1 MKLLLISGA
10 AAVLAGV
17 GAQAADSGPG
27 LAVCVQNGLPVNSF
41 VMARAQAIVTS
52 VFSEAGV
59 RIEWLPARQ
68 CRNADANVFRLEMDA
83 EVPARFGPEAMAY
96 ALPYGPS
103 GTAIHIFCNRVIQT
117 HRDLPGEVLGHVI
130 AHEIGHVLEGIARHS
145 ADGLMKPRWD
155 VRDYCKMRSGLLP
168 FAGEDVV
175 LMQLSLRRRSPAA
188 LTARS
193 GME

>member
-10 AAVLAGV
+10 AVLAAV

-27 LAVCVQNGLPVNSF
+27 LAVCVQNRALVNNF
-41 VMARAQAIVTS
+41 VMARAQAIVAA

-59 RIEWLPARQ
+59 RIEWLPSRQ
-68 CRNADANVFRLEMDA
+68 CPNADANVFRLEMDA
-83 EVPARFGPEAMAY
+83 EVPARFGPESMAY
-96 ALPYGPS
+96 ALPYSPS
-103 GTAIHIFCNRVIQT
+103 GTAIHIFCNRVMQD
-117 HRDLPGEVLGHVI
+117 HRDLRGEVLGHVI

-155 VRDYCKMRSGLLP
+155 ARDYCKMRRGPLQ
-168 FAGEDVV
+168 FAGEDVE
-175 LMQLSLRRRSPAA
+175 LMQLSLRRRSAA